1 MYNCEGCCFAQL
13 EDGKQVACL
22 ADKYKY
28 LTSNESSENNFFE
41 LSRICLYKRAKD
53 WESDKTI
60 EEKVEA
66 AKQQLTPNIGICID
80 DDSDNPDDLESII
93 NKVINLDYPRNR
105 IKVVIYSH
113 FNKAGARIPGLLTKM
128 RSAGINCWSVFIVQN
143 NTAENETSVFT
154 KLAEATFLARL
165 SSKTKTDLQK
175 TVEVINTK
183 TNDELAP
190 VLVFKNEDG
199 VFINKTYVS
208 RFYLEYLDYN
218 KMQEAILNKVVNTE
232 YLYNIT

>member
-1 MYNCEGCCFAQL
+1 MYNCEGCCFAQT
-13 EDGKQVACL
+13 EDKKQVGCL
-22 ADKYKY
+22 AGKHKY
-28 LTSNESSENNFFE
+28 LTSSENSENNFFE
-41 LSRICLYKRAKD
+41 LNRICLYKRVED
-53 WESDKTI
+53 WESDKTT
-60 EEKVEA
+60 EEKLEV

-80 DDSDNPDDLESII
+80 DDSDDPNDLEAVV
-93 NKVINLDYPRNR
+93 NKVINLDYPRGR

-128 RSAGINCWSVFIVQN
+128 RSAGVNCWSVFIVQN

-165 SSKTKTDLQK
+165 SSKTKTNLQK

-218 KMQEAILNKVVNTE
+218 KMQEAILNKVDNTE

>member
-13 EDGKQVACL
+13 EDGKQVTCL

-41 LSRICLYKRAKD
+41 LSRICLYKRVKD

-113 FNKAGARIPGLLTKM
+113 FDKAGARIPGLLTKM

>member
-1 MYNCEGCCFAQL
+1 
-13 EDGKQVACL
+13 
-22 ADKYKY
+22 
-28 LTSNESSENNFFE
+28 
-41 LSRICLYKRAKD
+41 
-53 WESDKTI
+53 
-60 EEKVEA
+60 
-66 AKQQLTPNIGICID
+66 
-80 DDSDNPDDLESII
+80 
-93 NKVINLDYPRNR
+93 
-105 IKVVIYSH
+105 
-113 FNKAGARIPGLLTKM
+113 M
-128 RSAGINCWSVFIVQN
+128 RSAGVNCWSVFIVQN

-165 SSKTKTDLQK
+165 SSKTKTNLQK

-218 KMQEAILNKVVNTE
+218 KMQEAILNKVDNTE

>member
-41 LSRICLYKRAKD
+41 LSRICLYKRVKD

-80 DDSDNPDDLESII
+80 DDSDNPDDLESIV
-93 NKVINLDYPRNR
+93 NNVINLDYPRNR

-113 FNKAGARIPGLLTKM
+113 FDKAGARIPGLLTKM

-154 KLAEATFLARL
+154 KLAEATFLAKL
-165 SSKTKTDLQK
+165 SSKTKMDLQK
-175 TVEVINTK
+175 TVEVINAK

-208 RFYLEYLDYN
+208 RFYLEHLDYN
-218 KMQEAILNKVVNTE
+218 KMQEAILNKVINTE
-232 YLYNIT
+232 YLYNII

>member
-1 MYNCEGCCFAQL
+1 MHNCEGCCFAQL

-22 ADKYKY
+22 ADKHKY

-41 LSRICLYKRAKD
+41 LSRICLYKRVES
-53 WESDKTI
+53 WESDKTT
-60 EEKVEA
+60 EEKLKV

-80 DDSDNPDDLESII
+80 DDSDDPNDLESIV
-93 NKVINLDYPRNR
+93 NKVINLDYPTNR

-175 TVEVINTK
+175 SVEVINAK
-183 TNDELAP
+183 TNNELAP

-199 VFINKTYVS
+199 IFINKTYVS

-232 YLYNIT
+232 YLYNII

>member
-22 ADKYKY
+22 ADKHKY
-28 LTSNESSENNFFE
+28 LTPNESSENNFFE
-41 LSRICLYKRAKD
+41 LSRICLYKRVES
-53 WESDKTI
+53 WESDKTT
-60 EEKVEA
+60 EDKVEV

-80 DDSDNPDDLESII
+80 DDSDDPNDLESIV
-93 NKVINLDYPRNR
+93 NNVIDLDYPRNR

-175 TVEVINTK
+175 TVEIINTK